1 MFVHVC
7 LDPFPE
13 VQDDDDDD
21 DDEDDEERQEKA
33 AARRQ
38 GKPCQRAKCHGH

>member
-21 DDEDDEERQEKA
+21 DEDDEESQEKA